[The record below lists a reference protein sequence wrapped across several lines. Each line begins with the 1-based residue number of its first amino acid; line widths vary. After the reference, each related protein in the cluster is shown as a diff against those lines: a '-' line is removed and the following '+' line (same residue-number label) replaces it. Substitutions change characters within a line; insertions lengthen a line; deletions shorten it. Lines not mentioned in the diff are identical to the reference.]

1 MFDDTVP
8 VVGDFAGEMSPARG
22 RICFLRSLPVRANRR
37 NSPKPN
43 TPIEIRLADE
53 ARFFRSWL
61 DNPAIAGAVS
71 PSGRF
76 LARMMARYVDPLK
89 AGPIVELGPGT
100 GAITEALLERGIAPG
115 RLFLVEFDPGFCKL
129 LKRRFPGVH
138 VIRGDAYNLT
148 ETLRNRLRRPPAAI
162 VSSLPLLLK
171 PEIQRLALLADAF
184 QCMIPDGC
192 FIQFTYGPL
201 SPIPR
206 DKASALDFHVEAS
219 PPVWWNLPPA
229 RVWIYRRQPQEA
241 TRTAQRQP
249 NPAQEFL
256 DRLKLG
262 TEKIHLDLKK
272 EIAAAKARLWL
283 EPRRGQISRQGPR
296 PDSTLKGGHGKPSG
310 IDHSRHL

>member
-1 MFDDTVP
+1 
-8 VVGDFAGEMSPARG
+8 
-22 RICFLRSLPVRANRR
+22 LRSLPVRANRR
-37 NSPKPN
+37 NSPKTN
-43 TPIEIRLADE
+43 TPIEEKLADE

-76 LARMMARYVDPLK
+76 LARMMARYVDPHK

-138 VIRGDAYNLT
+138 VIKGDAYNLT
-148 ETLRNRLRRPPAAI
+148 ETLRNRLRRPAAAI

-171 PEIQRLALLADAF
+171 PEIQRIALLADAF
-184 QCMIPDGC
+184 QCMTPDGC
-192 FIQFTYGPL
+192 FVQFTYGPL

-206 DKASALDFHVEAS
+206 DKASALAFRLEAS
-219 PPVWWNLPPA
+219 PQVWWNLPPA
-229 RVWIYRRQPQEA
+229 RVWIYQRQPQGVVKA
-241 TRTAQRQP
+241 AQRPP

-272 EIAAAKARLWL
+272 EIAAAKARLRF
-283 EPRRGQISRQGPR
+283 EPRQRQSSRQEPR
-296 PDSTLKGGHGKPSG
+296 PDTALKNSRGKASG
-310 IDHSRHL
+310 IDHSPHP

>member
-1 MFDDTVP
+1 L
-8 VVGDFAGEMSPARG
+8 GSLPARAK
-22 RICFLRSLPVRANRR
+22 RRS
-37 NSPKPN
+37 STKPN
-43 TPIEIRLADE
+43 TPIEKRIADE

-138 VIRGDAYNLT
+138 VIKGDAYNLT
-148 ETLRNRLRRPPAAI
+148 ETLGDRLRRPPAAI

-171 PEIQRLALLADAF
+171 PEIQRIALLADAF
-184 QCMIPDGC
+184 QCMTPDGR

-206 DKASALDFHVEAS
+206 DKAAALAFHVEAS
-219 PPVWWNLPPA
+219 PPVWLNLPPA
-229 RVWIYRRQPQEA
+229 RVWIYRQQPQGA
-241 TRTAQRQP
+241 NHAPQRQL

-262 TEKIHLDLKK
+262 TEKFHLDLKK
-272 EIAAAKARLWL
+272 EIAAARARLRR
-283 EPRRGQISRQGPR
+283 EPRFDQPSRQGGR
-296 PDSTLKGGHGKPSG
+296 ADSASTSSRGNPTG
-310 IDHSRHL
+310 IDNSRHL

>member
-1 MFDDTVP
+1 M
-8 VVGDFAGEMSPARG
+8 
-22 RICFLRSLPVRANRR
+22 RSLPARAHRR
-37 NSPKPN
+37 SSPKPN
-43 TPIEIRLADE
+43 TPIEERLADE

-76 LARMMARYVDPLK
+76 LARMMARYVDPQK

-129 LKRRFPGVH
+129 LKRRFPGIH
-138 VIRGDAYNLT
+138 VIKGDAYNLT
-148 ETLRNRLRRPPAAI
+148 ETLGNRLRRPPAAI

-171 PEIQRLALLADAF
+171 PEIQRLALLVDAF
-184 QCMIPDGC
+184 QCMTPDGC
-192 FIQFTYGPL
+192 FVQFTYGPL

-206 DKASALDFHVEAS
+206 DKASELAFHVEAS
-219 PPVWWNLPPA
+219 PPVWLNLPPA
-229 RVWIYRRQPQEA
+229 RVWIYRRQPLEA
-241 TRTAQRQP
+241 NGVVQRQS

-272 EIAAAKARLWL
+272 EIAAARARLRL
-283 EPRRGQISRQGPR
+283 EPRHGQILRQGPR
-296 PDSTLKGGHGKPSG
+296 PDSALKSARGKASG
-310 IDHSRHL
+310 IDNSHHL

>member
-1 MFDDTVP
+1 M
-8 VVGDFAGEMSPARG
+8 GSR
-22 RICFLRSLPVRANRR
+22 PVRANQRR
-37 NSPKPN
+37 STKLN
-43 TPIEIRLADE
+43 TPIEVRIADE

-71 PSGRF
+71 PSGPF

-89 AGPIVELGPGT
+89 TGPVVELGPGT
-100 GAITEALLERGIAPG
+100 GAITEALLQRGIAPG
-115 RLFLVEFDPGFCKL
+115 RLYLVEFDPGFCAL

-148 ETLRNRLRRPPAAI
+148 EALGTRLRRAPAAI

-184 QCMIPDGC
+184 HCMIPDGC
-192 FIQFTYGPL
+192 FVQFTYGPL

-219 PPVWWNLPPA
+219 PQVWWNLPPA
-229 RVWIYRRQPQEA
+229 RVWIYRRQPLEA
-241 TRTAQRQP
+241 NSAARRHP
-249 NPAQEFL
+249 NPAQDFIDKL
-256 DRLKLG
+256 RLG
-262 TEKIHLDLKK
+262 TGKIHLDLKK
-272 EIAAAKARLWL
+272 EIAAAKARLRL
-283 EPRRGQISRQGPR
+283 DPRPQAGRQGATPE
-296 PDSTLKGGHGKPSG
+296 SALKSSRGKASG